1 MTPASVRSLGVE
13 VPLQDRFSAVIR
25 EHLASGKYERAE
37 CDALDRLLVDGDRVL
52 ELGTGLGLVAVRC
65 AQRLGSDRVATVE
78 ADPEMLAVIVATCE
92 ANHVSPSVLI
102 GAVSADGGDRW
113 LERAPHLWSTKAHPP
128 LPAGAPP
135 VNRQLVGG
143 TKLSALVEW
152 HRPSVLMVDIEGGE
166 SHLGP
171 TDLPG
176 VRAVLIECH
185 SRADKLAVDA
195 WLIPL
200 GFGRSGDQ
208 PTRLRLYERT
218 PHDGR

>member
-1 MTPASVRSLGVE
+1 MLSQGVA
-13 VPLQDRFSAVIR
+13 VPLQARFSDVIR
-25 EHLASGKYERAE
+25 ESLALGKYERAE

-52 ELGTGLGLVAVRC
+52 ELGSGIGLVAVRC
-65 AQRLGSDRVATVE
+65 ARRLGSDAVVTVE
-78 ADPEMLAVIVATCE
+78 ADPDMLPVIRATCE
-92 ANHVSPSVLI
+92 ANHVSPTILI

-113 LERAPHLWSTKAHPP
+113 LERAPHLWSTKAHRTWSTLVPP
-128 LPAGAPP
+128 ANFQCVA
-135 VNRQLVGG
+135 G
-143 TKLSALVEW
+143 TKLSTLVEW

-166 SHLGP
+166 SQLAP

-195 WLIPL
+195 WLLPL

-218 PHDGR
+218 PPHGR